1 MDEEDIEFYFSLIVK
16 KFYLGKD
23 ENMKDL
29 FIYKPVEIVYGIL
42 DDDEVFINDNGREY
56 KSIVDLSFGEKSDE
70 DEGYFLCVS
79 ESQAEEAFGTSDP
92 EEIYN
97 YYENVLSNGV
107 LIGVEGD
114 NNNCYISIVDKELIK
129 HINSQSIGFSGDD
142 AIIPMKDLEEVLKSD
157 DLDTIK
163 AYFNN
168 LSSIKEE
175 VDKQIEEALNA
186 EDDEEL
192 SEDEKDGLKK
202 EKALSE
208 EEKQKLAE
216 EMIRDAKEHEL
227 EEIFAGQEDIYSPE
241 YKRKKIKELY
251 KKLHE
256 IVVGQDDAID
266 TVCYTIYKN
275 TKLKDGEKKTNCI
288 LVGPTGSGK
297 SLILEV
303 LAKEYDMPVVHVDSN
318 SLSTTGYVGDNVE
331 DCLSQLMT
339 KADGDK
345 VKAEHG
351 IVVFDEVDKKGTS
364 DNGDVG
370 GKGVINQLLRFVE
383 GQEYNV
389 DYIVNN
395 RKRHCVFNTTNL
407 TVFACGAFPEIYEE
421 LLKKNSKGNGI
432 GFMSKVRTEEEKKA
446 EEKKQLENL
455 NISQEDIGTIGKM
468 GPEFAGRF
476 IVAPLHKLTKDDLVN
491 IMTTSKESPLVRES
505 QLLSEDDV
513 EFYNDSQFVE
523 KIAEDAYKSGTGGRG
538 VRNTIEAIFKTINK
552 KVIFEDSVTR
562 SEDGKIYLY
571 GTVDEEGKVCIL
583 TGDGSINLL
592 NNKKYNPE
600 TMSSN
605 ESDIDYHNEKNSKQ
619 TKSSQNKTQSKDITE
634 DEKVTDS
641 YDLSVT
647 GKLKSLDAKENN
659 INSPQDIARKIK
671 VLKLKN

>member
-1 MDEEDIEFYFSLIVK
+1 MDEEDLEFYYSLIVK
-16 KFYLGKD
+16 KFNLGKD
-23 ENMKDL
+23 ENMNDL
-29 FIYKPVEIVYGIL
+29 FIYKPVEIVYGIVDQ
-42 DDDEVFINDNGREY
+42 DDVFINDNGREY
-56 KSIVDLSFGEKSDE
+56 KNIVDLSFGDTRDE

-79 ESQAEEAFGTSDP
+79 ESEAEEAFGTSDP
-92 EEIYN
+92 EEIYSF
-97 YYENVLSNGV
+97 YEQILYNGV
-107 LIGVEGD
+107 LIGVEGE
-114 NNNCYISIVDKELIK
+114 NQNCFISIVDKEALK
-129 HINSQSIGFSGDD
+129 NINSTSIGFSGND
-142 AIIPMKDLEEVLKSD
+142 AIIPMRDLEEVLKTD

-163 AYFNN
+163 AFFNN
-168 LSSIKEE
+168 ISSIKEE

-192 SEDEKDGLKK
+192 SEDDIDGLNKENALTESEKK
-202 EKALSE
+202 QLE
-208 EEKQKLAE
+208 E
-216 EMIRDAKEHEL
+216 EMIRDAKEHDL
-227 EEIFAGQEDIYSPE
+227 EEVFVGEDKYSPE
-241 YKRKKIKELY
+241 AKKKKIKELY

-256 IVVGQDDAID
+256 VVIGQDDAID

-339 KADGDK
+339 KADGDLT
-345 VKAEHG
+345 KAEHG
-351 IVVFDEVDKKGTS
+351 IVVFDEVDKKGTN

-383 GQEYNV
+383 GQDYNV

-395 RKRHCVFNTTNL
+395 KKRHCVFNTTNL
-407 TVFACGAFPEIYEE
+407 TVFACGAFPEIYEQ

-432 GFMSKVRTEEEKKA
+432 GFNSTVRSEEEKK
-446 EEKKQLENL
+446 EERKKQLESL

-476 IVAPLHKLTKDDLVN
+476 IVAPLHKLTKDNLKS

-513 EFYNDSQFVE
+513 EFYNDDKFVE

-538 VRNTIEAIFKTINK
+538 VRNTIESIFKTINK
-552 KVIFEDSVTR
+552 KVIFEDSVTP
-562 SEDGKIYLY
+562 SDDGKIYLY
-571 GTVDEEGKVCIL
+571 GTVDEEGNISVL
-583 TGDGSINLL
+583 TGDGSVNLL
-592 NNKKYNPE
+592 ENN
-600 TMSSN
+600 
-605 ESDIDYHNEKNSKQ
+605 
-619 TKSSQNKTQSKDITE
+619 TKSK
-634 DEKVTDS
+634 
-641 YDLSVT
+641 
-647 GKLKSLDAKENN
+647 G
-659 INSPQDIARKIK
+659 K
-671 VLKLKN
+671 VLKLGQKN